1 LPNSSKETGE
11 SMAKI
16 VRYLFEGH
24 TGHGELI
31 GTEIKPLQG
40 TIGRFSDAGRP
51 LVNLTQVRLL
61 APTMPT
67 KIVAIGPGY
76 RAQLKG
82 GPAPSRP
89 YYWIKP
95 ATAVIGPDDVIERPA
110 DIAVVCHES
119 ELAIVIGKVSKDVP
133 IAQASEHIFG
143 YTCAND
149 VSAGNLLNIEEY
161 VKTQYLVDG
170 KIFDTFAP
178 IGPCIETNFSADNA
192 QVVCR
197 VNGVVR
203 QNHNTSDFIFSPAQ
217 LVHLISSVL
226 TLYPG
231 DMISTGSPPGMG
243 PLVNG
248 DVVEVEIDGIGTLRN
263 TVRAKRPTNIS

>member
-1 LPNSSKETGE
+1 
-11 SMAKI
+11 MAKI
-16 VRYLFEGH
+16 VRYLYEGRSSY
-24 TGHGELI
+24 GELT
-31 GTEIKPLQG
+31 GTEIKPLEG
-40 TIGRFSDAGRP
+40 SIGRFSHTDRP
-51 LVNLTQVRLL
+51 AVSLRQVRLL
-61 APTMPT
+61 APTVPT
-67 KIVAIGPGY
+67 KIIAIGPGY

-82 GPAPSRP
+82 GPAPPRP
-89 YYWIKP
+89 YYWVKP
-95 ATAVIGPDDVIERPA
+95 ASAVIGPDDVIERPSEV
-110 DIAVVCHES
+110 AVVCHES

-133 IAQASEHIFG
+133 IAQAPEHIFG

-161 VKTQYLVDG
+161 VKSQYLVDG

-178 IGPCIETNFSADNA
+178 VGPCIETNFSVDNA

-203 QNHNTSDFIFSPAQ
+203 QNHNTSDLLFSPAQ

-231 DMISTGSPPGMG
+231 DLISTGSPPGMG
-243 PLVNG
+243 PLVDG

-263 TVRAKRPTNIS
+263 AVRAKRAVNPS